1 MTPPPQLTLQ
11 AASLYCHLE
20 QTEVGDPKQPQG
32 LGTQGSQVSP
42 FLSPDQEET
51 GSWEGPGEVLFLE
64 APLCPHQEA
73 WQSGQ
78 THFTEGR
85 GEGKR
90 QMSYPRDSG
99 DRGPGTQGPC
109 MSFLNSDP
117 STTALEP
124 TSLALPSSPPA
135 VFG

>member
-1 MTPPPQLTLQ
+1 MTPSPQLTLQ

-20 QTEVGDPKQPQG
+20 QTEVRDPKQPQG

-73 WQSGQ
+73 WQRGQ
-78 THFTEGR
+78 NIWTNPFYRRES
-85 GEGKR
+85 EGK
-90 QMSYPRDSG
+90 
-99 DRGPGTQGPC
+99 
-109 MSFLNSDP
+109 
-117 STTALEP
+117 
-124 TSLALPSSPPA
+124 
-135 VFG
+135 